1 MFHYVDKNDV
11 VVYGGVEIPAD
22 VLAVI
27 VHPTARVL
35 WAFKEEFGRIQP
47 IAFDESRVIWLTEED
62 LTRKDAAEKET

>member
-35 WAFKEEFGRIQP
+35 WAFIQEQGRVQP
-47 IAFDESRVIWLTEED
+47 VAYDESRVIWLTSED
-62 LTRKDAAEKET
+62 LTREDAAEKET

>member
-1 MFHYVDKNDV
+1 MFHYAQPGDV

-35 WAFKEEFGRIQP
+35 WAFIQEHGRVRP
-47 IAFDESRVIWLTEED
+47 VAYDETRVIWLLPED
-62 LTRKDAAEKET
+62 LTREDAAEKET